1 MQTHLRWLGV
11 VLCGAFA
18 ACSGDDSS
26 LDPSL
31 QPRSV
36 LLTNL
41 QVGPAGEG
49 YRLSDGAVLPGTQSA
64 DFYVNTSRVL
74 ALLSAVPASFCAK
87 GKLATL
93 EGISTSQTQ
102 CGLSGQSGWTGFF
115 GLNGSGNHT
124 EQQSSSIGQSLLV
137 RDAAHQ
143 ALYRLRITGTSY
155 QQGVSTV
162 RFDVARVPSD

>member
-11 VLCGAFA
+11 ALCGAWA

-74 ALLSAVPASFCAK
+74 SLLSSAPAMFCEK

-93 EGISTSQTQ
+93 EEISTTQTQ

-115 GLNGSGNHT
+115 GLDGSGTHT
-124 EQQSSSIGQSLLV
+124 EQQSYSIGQSMLV
-137 RDAAHQ
+137 RDATHQ
-143 ALYRLRITGTSY
+143 SLYRLRITGTSY
-155 QQGVSTV
+155 LDGVATV
-162 RFDVARVPSD
+162 RFDVARVP

>member
-11 VLCGAFA
+11 ALCGAWA
-18 ACSGDDSS
+18 ACSGSEPS
-26 LDPSL
+26 LDTSL

-41 QVGPAGEG
+41 QLGAAGEG
-49 YRLSDGAVLPGTQSA
+49 YRLSDGVVLPGGQPA

-74 ALLSAVPASFCAK
+74 SLLSVAPESFCAK

-93 EGISTSQTQ
+93 DEISTTQTQ
-102 CGLSGQSGWTGFF
+102 CGATGQSGWTGFF
-115 GLNGSGNHT
+115 GLDGSGTHT
-124 EQQSSSIGQSLLV
+124 EQQSYSIGQSMLV
-137 RDAAHQ
+137 RDATHQ

-162 RFDVARVPSD
+162 RFDVARVP

>member
-1 MQTHLRWLGV
+1 MQTHFCWLGV

-18 ACSGDDSS
+18 ACSGSDSS
-26 LDPSL
+26 LDISL
-31 QPRSV
+31 QTRSV
-36 LLTNL
+36 LLTNQ

-74 ALLSAVPASFCAK
+74 SLLSSAPETFCEK

-93 EGISTSQTQ
+93 EEISTNQAQ
-102 CGLSGQSGWTGFF
+102 CGLSGQSGWTSFF
-115 GLNGSGNHT
+115 GLGGSGTHT
-124 EQQSSSIGQSLLV
+124 EQQSTSIGQSMLV
-137 RDAAHQ
+137 RDATHQ

-155 QQGVSTV
+155 LQGVSTV
-162 RFDVARVPSD
+162 RFDVARVP

>member
-1 MQTHLRWLGV
+1 MQTHLRWLCV
-11 VLCGAFA
+11 ALCGAWA

-31 QPRSV
+31 QTRSV

-49 YRLSDGAVLPGTQSA
+49 YRLSDGAVLPGIQSA
-64 DFYVNTSRVL
+64 DFYLNTSRVL
-74 ALLSAVPASFCAK
+74 ALLGAVPQTFCAK

-93 EGISTSQTQ
+93 DGISTTPTQ
-102 CGLSGQSGWTGFF
+102 CGLSGQSGWTSFF
-115 GLNGSGNHT
+115 GLDGSGNHT
-124 EQQSSSIGQSLLV
+124 EQQSYSIGQSMLV
-137 RDAAHQ
+137 RDATHQ

-162 RFDVARVPSD
+162 RFDVARVP

>member
-11 VLCGAFA
+11 ALCGAFA
-18 ACSGDDSS
+18 ACSGNDPS
-26 LDPSL
+26 LEPSL

-36 LLTNL
+36 LLTNQ

-74 ALLSAVPASFCAK
+74 SLLSSAPDTFCEK

-93 EGISTSQTQ
+93 AEISTSQTQ
-102 CGLSGQSGWTGFF
+102 CGLSGQSGWTGFIA
-115 GLNGSGNHT
+115 LDGSGNHT
-124 EQQSSSIGQSLLV
+124 EQQSSSIGQSMLV